1 MSQRHKINHASLEFD
16 FTGFADAETF
26 ELRAAQWVV
35 QQFLPV
41 MEAVFDEVCPEQ
53 QILVID
59 TLTLDLGELNAKTF
73 YRQAPEKL
81 KHSLEAALRSQ
92 LHIAM
97 QTYQATPVAAP
108 HRVQVLSQQQ
118 QRWNVL
124 WQFLSTGALP
134 WSVPGEQ
141 PLESLGL
148 SDMLTGDPARLV
160 NALNTTSRPEQ
171 ILRRIVEQFPASHIA
186 ALFPS
191 LAPAQQ
197 WEMMSLLLAH
207 PESRQGDLT
216 DRLALAWF
224 TRFTQL
230 LAQHNLAPL
239 RPDWERL
246 IHRFAPQLIKA
257 LYERHTDSQL
267 PGCLVHDLTE
277 AERLLLL
284 SVLTP
289 QEYPFLSAILRV
301 PDWWQV
307 KSPTGLPSRDAHAT
321 QASSPEKSVALL
333 PAAQLHP
340 HLWLFTLQYLLND
353 RGSAF
358 NRQSYMAGLI
368 VRMANSQNQKADTLL
383 ASLIATLNNTTIDS
397 ALREQL
403 LHLLH
408 TLAPVIASPAFLN
421 AADKQEVADTRLPV
435 STPAGAEPDEANLS
449 SRAVPLRHINELVIA
464 LCSGEEHQLMR
475 YWPPLS
481 SPFAALLR
489 WCGQLEYVRRHWS
502 ETYSDRTLLALA
514 EALEPLATPLIR
526 ILIVQHRLF
535 APENAT
541 ATNRTTAMSLWQFTF
556 AFLIVESGGGFNPKS
571 YLRSLIQR
579 MASWRNISY
588 INQLEALRKRVIT
601 AGDFSLSGVTLSHL
615 LQELAPSSLPEKS
628 AQRDEPS
635 PAFFRLS
642 LSPSLIGGLSLAQ
655 LADIED
661 IITTLQSASQ
671 IHWNNQIHHWQR
683 DHGKRLPLLIVSLGR
698 SLAVLMR
705 WVAHFDDSA
714 LFTLTAIVNSHAAE
728 TVRTVIRESHT
739 IGRAI
744 SHASNP
750 PDTSNTR
757 NALWELT
764 LHYLISRRGSE
775 FNQYQYL
782 LNITE
787 QLSSRYQIGVEVFI
801 YEWLS
806 LSDSGFLWRQQLID
820 LVEHHQRPPAT
831 APQLLTAILSDTHV
845 LAISQQQHALL
856 QRYAAINASAIA
868 TQLQTWDTPQLTRL
882 VHIMQPQLSERMI
895 ALLPLLLAIV
905 HHFTLSRHWFY
916 PLLLSHQC
924 PATPEQW
931 LQQLL
936 RQIYRHPASP
946 DRTHYQQLQQLVLS
960 SNDIH
965 QHPAERRRW
974 LDSLLP
980 EDALR
985 EALQLWFEGKAPA
998 PAQGLLTGL
1007 AQHSLL
1013 PWLQRTLANP
1023 RHMQRWL
1030 EEVSA
1035 ETHQAML
1042 FPTLTSAALA
1052 LLALRQAFCQL
1063 FESPKQGE
1071 YLFWQTLYRQHWL
1084 KGMAMTG
1091 DRFMQDVLIGL
1102 TPLWRT
1108 HTHQDKAS
1116 DDTSVAALIGRLLPL
1131 ISSTSQ
1137 RKTLIHIASL
1147 GEQKPPAKAPW
1158 VSHLNHQQ
1166 QDIKQLIETI
1176 DMTEKDERKSAGIPW
1191 EKPQDNAEV
1200 SAEPITVYNAG
1211 LVIAAPYISMLF
1223 QKLALTDGRNFVD
1236 PQAQLQALFC
1246 LQWMTNHT
1254 NSAPE
1259 YQLLLNKVLCGIA
1272 PSTAIPQQVALP
1284 EGAETLIEGLLTA
1297 IIAHWK
1303 VLGKTSISGLQTT
1316 FIQRE
1321 GMLTFTP
1328 NHWQLNVIP
1337 ATFDMLLAQLPW
1349 SFQTI
1354 KYPWMDIPLFV
1365 SWR

>member
-1 MSQRHKINHASLEFD
+1 MNQRHKINHASLEFD

-41 MEAVFDEVCPEQ
+41 MEAIFDEECPEQ
-53 QILVID
+53 QTLVID
-59 TLTLDLGELNAKTF
+59 TLTLDLGELSAKSF

-81 KHSLEAALRSQ
+81 KHILQATLRSQ
-92 LHIAM
+92 LHIAR
-97 QTYQATPVAAP
+97 QAHQVTPSSEP
-108 HRVQVLSQQQ
+108 RSVQVLDQQQ

-134 WSVPGEQ
+134 WSVSGKQ

-148 SDMLTGDPARLV
+148 SEMLTGHSARLI

-171 ILRRIVEQFPASHIA
+171 ILRRIVEQFPVGHIA
-186 ALFPS
+186 ALFPL

-197 WEMMSLLLAH
+197 WEIMSLLLAH
-207 PESRQGDLT
+207 PERCQGDLT
-216 DRLALAWF
+216 DRLALAWL

-230 LAQHNLAPL
+230 FAQHNLAPL
-239 RPDWERL
+239 RPDWEKL
-246 IHRFAPQLIKA
+246 IHQFAPQLIKA
-257 LYERHTDSQL
+257 LYDRHTDSQL
-267 PGCLVHDLTE
+267 PACLVHDLTE

-301 PDWWQV
+301 PDWWQAR
-307 KSPTGLPSRDAHAT
+307 SPAELTTRNVHAT
-321 QASSPEKSVALL
+321 QALSPEKSVALL
-333 PAAQLHP
+333 PATQLHP

-358 NRQSYMAGLI
+358 NRQSYMAGLV

-383 ASLIATLNNTTIDS
+383 ASLIATLNSTTIDS
-397 ALREQL
+397 TLRGQLLQL
-403 LHLLH
+403 LHAI
-408 TLAPVIASPAFLN
+408 APVIASPAFLN
-421 AADKQEVADTRLPV
+421 AADKQEIADTRLPAT
-435 STPAGAEPDEANLS
+435 TPAGASSEQENLF
-449 SRAVPLRHINELVIA
+449 SRTVPLRHINELVMA

-475 YWPPLS
+475 YWPPHS

-489 WCGQLEYVRRHWS
+489 WCGQLEYVRRHWC
-502 ETYSDRTLLALA
+502 ETYSDNTLFALA
-514 EALEPLATPLIR
+514 GVLEPLATPLIR
-526 ILIVQHRLF
+526 VLIVQHRLF
-535 APENAT
+535 ASQNAT
-541 ATNRTTAMSLWQFTF
+541 STDRKTVMSLWQFTF
-556 AFLIVESGGGFNPKS
+556 AFLIVERGGAFDAKS
-571 YLRSLIQR
+571 YLRYLIRQ

-588 INQLEALRKRVIT
+588 LHQLEALSKNVAHT
-601 AGDFSLSGVTLSHL
+601 GDFSLSGVTLSHL
-615 LQELAPSSLPEKS
+615 LQELAPSRLPEKS
-628 AQRDEPS
+628 VQPDEPS

-642 LSPSLIGGLSLAQ
+642 LSTSLIGGLSLAQ

-671 IHWNNQIHHWQR
+671 TQWNTHIHHWQR

-698 SLAVLMR
+698 SLSVLTR
-705 WVAHFDDSA
+705 WVTHFDDPA
-714 LFTLTAIVNSHAAE
+714 LFTLAAIVNSHAAE
-728 TVRTVIRESHT
+728 TVRTVIRETGT
-739 IGRAI
+739 IGAAI

-801 YEWLS
+801 HEWLS
-806 LSDSGFLWRQQLID
+806 LSDSGFLWRQQLIN

-831 APQLLTAILSDTHV
+831 APQLLTAIQSDVHV

-856 QRYAAINASAIA
+856 QHYAAINASAIA
-868 TQLQTWDTPQLTRL
+868 TQLQTWNTPQLARL

-905 HHFTLSRHWFY
+905 HQFTLALHWFY
-916 PLLLSHQC
+916 PLLFSHQC

-936 RQIYRHPASP
+936 RQINRHPASP

-985 EALQLWFEGKAPA
+985 EALQQWFAGKAPA

-1007 AQHSLL
+1007 TQHSLL
-1013 PWLQRTLANP
+1013 PWLQRTLADP

-1035 ETHQAML
+1035 ETHQAIL

-1063 FESPKQGE
+1063 FASPKQGE

-1084 KGMAMTG
+1084 KGIAMTG
-1091 DRFMQDVLIGL
+1091 DRFMQDVLIEL

-1116 DDTSVAALIGRLLPL
+1116 DDASVAGLIGRLLPL

-1137 RKTLIHIASL
+1137 RKTLIHIASQ

-1158 VSHLNHQQ
+1158 VAHLNHQQ
-1166 QDIKQLIETI
+1166 PDIKQLIETL
-1176 DMTEKDERKSAGIPW
+1176 DMTDKDVKKSAGIPW
-1191 EKPQDNAEV
+1191 EKPQDNADV

-1211 LVIAAPYISMLF
+1211 LVIAAPYIPMLF
-1223 QKLALTDGRNFVD
+1223 QKLALTDGGKFVD

-1259 YQLLLNKVLCGIA
+1259 YQLLLNKVLCGVA

-1297 IIAHWK
+1297 IITHWR
-1303 VLGKTSISGLQTT
+1303 VLGKTSINGLQTT